1 MKSIA
6 LLATALF
13 LASAPSP
20 DSETISELSAGF
32 LSTGNE
38 NPLQAAEP
46 DRAFLLTQSDGN
58 EIASPARESL
68 DHGSIDSEAEVSTTK
83 DARSRR

>member
-20 DSETISELSAGF
+20 DSATISEMSAGF
-32 LSTGNE
+32 LSSTKVQ
-38 NPLQAAEP
+38 PLLAAEP
-46 DRAFLLTQSDGN
+46 SLASETEKITKQQN
-58 EIASPARESL
+58 ETTSTPAKL
-68 DHGSIDSEAEVSTTK
+68 D
-83 DARSRR
+83 

>member
-20 DSETISELSAGF
+20 DSDTISQISAGF
-32 LSTGNE
+32 LAPGNVQ
-38 NPLQAAEP
+38 PLLAAEP
-46 DRAFLLTQSDGN
+46 GDVFKTSA
-58 EIASPARESL
+58 EAS
-68 DHGSIDSEAEVSTTK
+68 SENQLEETPV
-83 DARSRR
+83 D

>member
-20 DSETISELSAGF
+20 DSKTISQLSAGF
-32 LSTGNE
+32 LSPGNSQ
-38 NPLQAAEP
+38 PLLAAEP
-46 DRAFLLTQSDGN
+46 GKT
-58 EIASPARESL
+58 
-68 DHGSIDSEAEVSTTK
+68 IDSSTEVASETPVK
-83 DARSRR
+83 EIPAD

>member
-20 DSETISELSAGF
+20 DSATISEMSAGF
-32 LSTGNE
+32 LSTGNIQ
-38 NPLQAAEP
+38 PLLAAEP
-46 DRAFLLTQSDGN
+46 DQAKLS
-58 EIASPARESL
+58 A
-68 DHGSIDSEAEVSTTK
+68 
-83 DARSRR
+83 DARTSIPSNLVAEQPASDVDG

>member
-20 DSETISELSAGF
+20 DSDTISQLSAGF
-32 LSTGNE
+32 LSTGNAQ
-38 NPLQAAEP
+38 PLLAAEFGP
-46 DRAFLLTQSDGN
+46 TISRSTAVAAETPVEKLLV
-58 EIASPARESL
+58 EELPA
-68 DHGSIDSEAEVSTTK
+68 D
-83 DARSRR
+83 

>member
-20 DSETISELSAGF
+20 DSDTISQLSAGF
-32 LSTGNE
+32 LYTSNAHA
-38 NPLQAAEP
+38 LLAAEP
-46 DRAFLLTQSDGN
+46 GLTLQQVQEAVGTSTALAF
-58 EIASPARESL
+58 
-68 DHGSIDSEAEVSTTK
+68 DSQVTE
-83 DARSRR
+83 

>member
-20 DSETISELSAGF
+20 DSDTIAQISAGF
-32 LSTGNE
+32 LLPGNVQ
-38 NPLQAAEP
+38 PLLAAESGQVINSS
-46 DRAFLLTQSDGN
+46 AET
-58 EIASPARESL
+58 A
-68 DHGSIDSEAEVSTTK
+68 SEAQLEETPI
-83 DARSRR
+83 D

>member
-20 DSETISELSAGF
+20 DSDAISELSAGF
-32 LSTGNE
+32 LLADNVQPLLAAQPEPTIQQVTNATDTSVEPAVDTE
-38 NPLQAAEP
+38 NRKSLRQAIKSK
-46 DRAFLLTQSDGN
+46 LLVN
-58 EIASPARESL
+58 
-68 DHGSIDSEAEVSTTK
+68 
-83 DARSRR
+83 